1 LSAVAAQIDEM
12 EVSRVERRADDQRYV
27 SIFRAGKMARNGR
40 EELCVLRNISTGGAM
55 IAHNGDL
62 QVGERVILDVRL
74 DEQLEAT
81 VVWVKGDRCGVQ
93 FDGPV
98 DLPKILA
105 GHTSGPKP
113 RPPRLRTDIAV
124 TVFAGP
130 AEHRAQLRDISQAGA
145 CLAVD
150 DRTLPRDT
158 EFRVVLEGLGTFR
171 AIACWRRAGFVGLN
185 FASTLQMWPLNDW
198 VRTRR

>member
-1 LSAVAAQIDEM
+1 M
-12 EVSRVERRADDQRYV
+12 EIARVERRSGEQRYV
-27 SIFRAGKMARNGR
+27 SIFRAGKMARSGH

-62 QVGERVILDVRL
+62 VVGEKITLDLRF

-93 FDGPV
+93 FGSEV
-98 DLPKILA
+98 DLPSILS

-113 RPPRLRTDIAV
+113 RPPRIRMATEVKLC
-124 TVFAGP
+124 AGTG
-130 AEHRAQLRDISQAGA
+130 EHRALLRDISQAGA

-150 DRTLPRDT
+150 DRTLPRDA
-158 EFRVVLEGLGTFR
+158 EFRVVLEGLGTYR
-171 AIACWRRAGFVGLN
+171 AIACWRRGGFLGVN

-198 VRTRR
+198 VRSRQNG

>member
-1 LSAVAAQIDEM
+1 MA
-12 EVSRVERRADDQRYV
+12 RVERRSEDQRYV
-27 SIFRAGKMARNGR
+27 SIFRAGKMARGGH

-62 QVGERVILDVRL
+62 QIGEQITLDLRF
-74 DEQLEAT
+74 DEHLEAE

-93 FDGPV
+93 FGGPV

-105 GHTSGPKP
+105 GHTAGPKP
-113 RPPRLRTDIAV
+113 RPPRLRADIAV
-124 TVFAGP
+124 ELIAGK
-130 AEHRAQLRDISQAGA
+130 AEHRVRLRDISQAGA
-145 CLAVD
+145 CFVVD
-150 DRTLPRDT
+150 DRTLPRDP
-158 EFRVVLEGLGTFR
+158 EFRVVLEGFGTFR
-171 AIACWRRAGFVGLN
+171 AIACWRRGGFLGVN

>member
-1 LSAVAAQIDEM
+1 M
-12 EVSRVERRADDQRYV
+12 EIARVERRADDQRYV
-27 SIFRAGKMARNGR
+27 SIFRAGKMSRQGI

-62 QVGERVILDVRL
+62 AVGEQITLDLRFDERL
-74 DEQLEAT
+74 DAT

-93 FDGPV
+93 FAGEV

-113 RPPRLRTDIAV
+113 RPPRLSTATDV
-124 TVFAGP
+124 SLFAGP
-130 AEHRAQLRDISQAGA
+130 TEHRAVLRDISQAGA

-150 DRTLPRDT
+150 DRTLPRDQ
-158 EFRVVLEGLGTFR
+158 EFRVALDGLGTFR
-171 AIACWRRAGFVGLN
+171 AITCWRRGGFLGVN

-198 VRTRR
+198 VRGQRRG